1 MCKEFK
7 TVRPSVRLDEEF
19 NKELKKLLI
28 DKGITFQ
35 DLAVELLEK
44 WYKENK

>member
-1 MCKEFK
+1 MNKI
-7 TVRPSVRLDEEF
+7 VRPTVRLDKEF
-19 NKELKKLLI
+19 NEELKRVLI

-35 DLAVELLEK
+35 DLTMDLLEK